1 MIRKTIRE
9 AIGLLLLALFLALL
23 YHAVSSSGLKLF
35 KKISPGSP
43 TSSIFQ
49 GLRGAEHGS

>member
-23 YHAVSSSGLKLF
+23 YHTVSFSGLTIF
-35 KKISPGSP
+35 KKKSFTSP
-43 TSSIFQ
+43 TSLFLQVPS
-49 GLRGAEHGS
+49 GAGHGS